1 MTGPAFPFTARHRLA
16 ATLLKRLWLM
26 TACCRWRRG
35 WLTVSCW
42 FVVLGSPAVFSAENP
57 PPEQVAL
64 ETSDRVSLNM
74 SFYPAGEA
82 PTATVI
88 LVHDIGG
95 SPASVQDLARGL
107 QQAGCAVAVPELRG
121 HAGATERISAT
132 LKPQDMNMIAAS
144 GGGAIRQTAMV
155 KGDLETVRNWL
166 KAREADGDVDLERLC
181 VIGSGLGGTLASLW
195 TAADWSWRPNTQGP
209 QGQDVK
215 AVVLISPEWAGK
227 GVSLTTALAARAFVE
242 RRPTQPLLEHL
253 PLLIIA
259 GRGDAASDR
268 LFKRLQA
275 ARPQSWYTI
284 RPDGS
289 KTQADRKGDGTPPAG
304 IGPVVYAQINTSLRA
319 DKLATLPGSGTTPL
333 ALSLWFIKQSIE

>member
-1 MTGPAFPFTARHRLA
+1 MTSPGFPFTAPPRLA
-16 ATLLKRLWLM
+16 ATLFKWLSLR
-26 TACCRWRRG
+26 TAYGHRQRG
-35 WLTVSCW
+35 WLMFTCW
-42 FVVLGSPAVFSAENP
+42 CVALSSSAVFSAEP
-57 PPEQVAL
+57 SPPEQVSL

-74 SFYPAGEA
+74 LFYPAGEA

-95 SPASVQDLARGL
+95 SPTGVQDLARGL

-121 HAGATERISAT
+121 HDGANERVSAA
-132 LKPQDMNMIAAS
+132 LKPQDMKMIAAS
-144 GGGAIRQTAMV
+144 GGGAIRQQALV
-155 KGDLETVRNWL
+155 RGDLETVRNWL

-195 TAADWSWRPNTQGP
+195 TVADWSWRPNTQGP

-227 GVSLTTALAARAFVE
+227 GVSLTTALAARAFVD
-242 RRPTQPLLEHL
+242 RRATLPLLEHL

-259 GRGDAASDR
+259 GRGDAVSER

-284 RPDGS
+284 RSDGS
-289 KTQADRKGDGTPPAG
+289 KTQADRKDDETPPAG